1 MNRPG
6 SSSASMVT
14 VALIPDM
21 PSTTA
26 PDRTAGQTTDRKEDR
41 KEDQMTERP
50 RTSGSTAHGASIP
63 GSAAE
68 EVDPITIVN
77 VGHSANTSPARNRD
91 AGDPMPSASASLASP
106 ANPAV
111 MISASQSRSVS
122 QTGTCASCPA
132 R

>member
-26 PDRTAGQTTDRKEDR
+26 PDRTAGQTADR
-41 KEDQMTERP
+41 KEDQTADRP

-63 GSAAE
+63 GSAAD
-68 EVDPITIVN
+68 EVDPITMVN
-77 VGHSANTSPARNRD
+77 VGHNANTSPARKRD

-111 MISASQSRSVS
+111 MISA
-122 QTGTCASCPA
+122 
-132 R
+132 

>member
-21 PSTTA
+21 HSTTA
-26 PDRTAGQTTDRKEDR
+26 PDRTAGQTTDR
-41 KEDQMTERP
+41 P
-50 RTSGSTAHGASIP
+50 RTRGSTAHGASIP
-63 GSAAE
+63 GSAAD

-111 MISASQSRSVS
+111 MISASQSRSRS
-122 QTGTCASCPA
+122 EE
-132 R
+132 